1 MIICNIT
8 SQPLDVNVASDM
20 FPCSYF
26 ALQLNVDIL
35 LLLSFLILFEM
46 HFFCEFTKESTV
58 LLDVYALELR
68 NVTVQNE

>member
-8 SQPLDVNVASDM
+8 SQPLDVNAATDAL
-20 FPCSYF
+20 PCSYF
-26 ALQLNVDIL
+26 SLQLNVDIL
-35 LLLSFLILFEM
+35 LLPSFLILFEM